1 MTNSNA
7 AGGAIV
13 DIDARGLK
21 CPWPALRLAR
31 MMRAEKC
38 VVIVAD
44 DPIAPTEISSLA
56 GEKGWTVEEIR
67 TPLGAGW
74 RIFR

>member
-1 MTNSNA
+1 MTNNA
-7 AGGAIV
+7 AAGDATV

-31 MMRAEKC
+31 AMRTQKSAA
-38 VVIVAD
+38 IVAD
-44 DPIAPTEISSLA
+44 DPIAPAEISSLA
-56 GEKGWTVEEIR
+56 AEKGWTVEEIR
-67 TPLGAGW
+67 TPLGTGW